1 MINSRSRLDNV
12 WLGWKAL
19 SCVTAIRNE
28 LSFLA
33 SSTSQVAEYSRVQG
47 GSYFFGGGLWTH
59 GEKRIVRSGVQIQ
72 TGQTRH
78 RSPSLIERRCE
89 CLSGFGRNNYHRK
102 LSGYKSPKEEERVSC
117 LRLPCRFF
125 FSFLST
131 HNSLTRHGP
140 GPVKRRAIERRSE
153 LFFRSGRFLWATRHT
168 EKQKKWERGGLG
180 SGTSIHI

>member
-33 SSTSQVAEYSRVQG
+33 SSSSQVAEYSPSSRWVL
-47 GSYFFGGGLWTH
+47 FFFWGGGLGTH

-78 RSPSLIERRCE
+78 RSPSLIERRCV

-140 GPVKRRAIERRSE
+140 GPVK
-153 LFFRSGRFLWATRHT
+153 
-168 EKQKKWERGGLG
+168 
-180 SGTSIHI
+180 